1 MSDHKSPEKP
11 PIPQDREASDVSVLA
26 EAVDPECQE
35 ELPADQLEI
44 EQSLEK
50 FLSFKISLYKEL
62 YEEQKKRREYI
73 SGKMQPMLT
82 TLIALTPANIWI
94 FKQWILKFLMP
105 EENISALIC
114 LGLFLLS
121 LTYLLGIFFFIK
133 GFFFFNPSD
142 RNLKKIQNII
152 NSSNELLRADNE
164 AGDIIIY
171 RTKEKIIED
180 CMEITIDNQG
190 KIDERA
196 KLINFAFGAIGV
208 NFIVCIVNFLILF

>member
-1 MSDHKSPEKP
+1 MVYMSDHKSPEKP
-11 PIPQDREASDVSVLA
+11 PIPQDREAFDVSVLA
-26 EAVDPECQE
+26 EAVDPEYQE

-94 FKQWILKFLMP
+94 FKQWILKFLTP
-105 EENISALIC
+105 EGNISALIC

-133 GFFFFNPSD
+133 GFFFFNP
-142 RNLKKIQNII
+142 LYQ
-152 NSSNELLRADNE
+152 
-164 AGDIIIY
+164 
-171 RTKEKIIED
+171 
-180 CMEITIDNQG
+180 
-190 KIDERA
+190 
-196 KLINFAFGAIGV
+196 
-208 NFIVCIVNFLILF
+208 

>member
-11 PIPQDREASDVSVLA
+11 PIPQVREASDGSAPA
-26 EAVDPECQE
+26 EAVDSECQE

-82 TLIALTPANIWI
+82 TLIGLTPANIWI
-94 FKQWILKFLMP
+94 FKQCVSKFLSL
-105 EENISALIC
+105 EENISIPISAA
-114 LGLFLLS
+114 LFLLA
-121 LTYLLGIFFFIK
+121 LTYLFGIFFFIK

-142 RNLKKIQNII
+142 RNLKKIQSII

-164 AGDIIIY
+164 TGDIIIY

-180 CMEITIDNQG
+180 CMEITIDNQE
-190 KIDERA
+190 KIDKRA
-196 KLINFAFGAIGV
+196 KLINFAFFAIGI
-208 NFIVCIVNFLILF
+208 NFIVCVASFLILF

>member
-11 PIPQDREASDVSVLA
+11 PIPQVREASDAPVLA
-26 EAVDPECQE
+26 EAVDSEYQE

-94 FKQWILKFLMP
+94 FKQCVSKFLLP
-105 EENISALIC
+105 EENFSIPISLV
-114 LGLFLLS
+114 LFFLA
-121 LTYLLGIFFFIK
+121 LTYLFGIFFFIK
-133 GFFFFNPSD
+133 GFFFFKPSD
-142 RNLKKIQNII
+142 RNLKKIQSII
-152 NSSNELLRADNE
+152 NSVNDLLKSDDE
-164 AGDIIIY
+164 SGDVIIY
-171 RTKEKIIED
+171 RTKEKMIED
-180 CMEITIDNQG
+180 CMEITIDNQE
-190 KIDERA
+190 KIDKRA
-196 KLINFAFGAIGV
+196 KSINFAFLTIGI
-208 NFIVCIVNFLILF
+208 NFIVCIASFLILF